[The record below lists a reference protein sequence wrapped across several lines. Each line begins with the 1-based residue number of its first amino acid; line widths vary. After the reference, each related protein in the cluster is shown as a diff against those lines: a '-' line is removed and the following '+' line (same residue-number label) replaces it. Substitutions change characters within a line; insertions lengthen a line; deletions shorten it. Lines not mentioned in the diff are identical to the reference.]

1 MVMMNK
7 EILEERRS
15 RGRGFDDIS
24 EEILSMESVNDVLEY
39 DIVGNYNLRQ
49 KVSYINKRLKEE
61 TDIDENMYRVQK
73 SGDKYLVL
81 RNF

>member
-1 MVMMNK
+1 MNK

>member
-1 MVMMNK
+1 MMNK

-61 TDIDENMYRVQK
+61 TDIDENMYSVQK

>member
-1 MVMMNK
+1 MVIMNK

-24 EEILSMESVNDVLEY
+24 EEILSMESVNDVLKY

>member
-1 MVMMNK
+1 MMNK
-7 EILEERRS
+7 EILEERRN

>member
-1 MVMMNK
+1 MMNK

-61 TDIDENMYRVQK
+61 TNIDENMYRVQK

>member
-1 MVMMNK
+1 
-7 EILEERRS
+7 
-15 RGRGFDDIS
+15 
-24 EEILSMESVNDVLEY
+24 MESVNDVLEY

>member
-1 MVMMNK
+1 MNK

-61 TDIDENMYRVQK
+61 TNIDENMYRVQK

>member
-1 MVMMNK
+1 MNK

-73 SGDKYLVL
+73 SGDKYLVF

>member
-1 MVMMNK
+1 MINK

>member
-1 MVMMNK
+1 MMNK

-61 TDIDENMYRVQK
+61 TDIDKNMYRVQK

>member
-1 MVMMNK
+1 MMNK

-15 RGRGFDDIS
+15 RGRGFDHIS
-24 EEILSMESVNDVLEY
+24 EEILSMERVNDVLEY

>member
-1 MVMMNK
+1 MMNK

>member
-1 MVMMNK
+1 MMNK
-7 EILEERRS
+7 DILEERRS

>member
-1 MVMMNK
+1 MNK

-24 EEILSMESVNDVLEY
+24 EEILSMEGVNDVLEY